1 MIRNVFHVNSARNAT
16 TVPCPMSQNVNA
28 AQTPPAPESA
38 TAPTVA
44 GSPLELFLAQVQGRH

>member
-1 MIRNVFHVNSARNAT
+1 MNSARNAT